1 MQNPQKKKYIS
12 KQEALEKLQQY
23 CIYQDR
29 CQQEVKQKLFSLGIY
44 GNEADDIL
52 VKLIQNDFVNEER
65 FARAY
70 VSGKYKLKRWGR
82 LMIINKLQA
91 RGISKYC
98 INKGLEE
105 IVEER
110 YIENLKY
117 LIDKKKPTIKVNRK
131 YQLNQKLATYVIGK
145 GYESTLVW
153 EILEDSED

>member
-82 LMIINKLQA
+82 LMIINKLKA

-105 IVEER
+105 IEEER
-110 YIENLKY
+110 YIENLNY
-117 LIDKKKPTIKVNRK
+117 LINKKKPIIKVNRK

-153 EILEDSED
+153 KILEDSED